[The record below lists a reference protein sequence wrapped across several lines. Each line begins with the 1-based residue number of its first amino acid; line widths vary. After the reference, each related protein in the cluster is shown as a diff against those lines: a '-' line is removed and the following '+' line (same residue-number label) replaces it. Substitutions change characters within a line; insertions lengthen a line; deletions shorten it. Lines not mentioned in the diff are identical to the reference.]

1 MACCGRGRE
10 QAAGGLQPEMGARTT
25 VEFEY
30 TGAKGLTVSGPVT
43 GNVYRF
49 EELLSRV
56 AVDARDVPAI
66 ALVPQLRRAF
76 R

>member
-10 QAAGGLQPEMGARTT
+10 QAAAAQNMAVPPA

-30 TGAKGLTVSGPVT
+30 TGDKGLTVSGPVT

-49 EELLSRV
+49 EKLLARV
-56 AVDARDVPAI
+56 PVDARDVPAV
-66 ALVPQLRRAF
+66 ALVPQLRQAF